1 MNSAIYIE
9 KVRRLEWLRGI
20 KENYDQ
26 SLRHFERAGDELV
39 ISAIHYNYH
48 GPATMTLNNHRSIP
62 VRFITRG
69 LASVLESIEQ
79 EISDLETELKSVTVE
94 L

>member
-1 MNSAIYIE
+1 MTSQEYME
-9 KVRRLEWLRGI
+9 KVRRLDWLRGI
-20 KENYDQ
+20 KENYEQ

-39 ISAIHYNYH
+39 VSAIHYNYH

-62 VRFITRG
+62 SRFITRG
-69 LASVLESIEQ
+69 LACVLDSIEQ
-79 EISDLETELKSVTVE
+79 EIADLENELKSVTVE